1 MTTARPVRPTD
12 LVALVSFDGRV
23 YANEAHTWDRLGRR
37 EGARLLENAL
47 EQWFSFA
54 TGRHTWI
61 SVEGLTIRGVIS
73 ARARGSRLAWEVDC
87 LIIASDDVQPTL
99 DALVEQLLDAA
110 TRAGTLRIFLRLE
123 AGSATLE
130 AARTLGFMPYVHE
143 TLLQLAEPAP
153 ELPLDPALT
162 LRKRTRADG
171 FALFRLYNAVTPE
184 SVRRYEAATYAE
196 WIAGQERRSQGRGKH
211 DLVAEQDGRLV
222 AWLCAVPDGEIGRI
236 DLLLHPDAA
245 AHGPTLLAHAARL
258 LGERRPLY
266 SLVPR
271 YAENLLA
278 LHREQ
283 GFVPVAEYA
292 GMVKRLVTPIKEAK
306 PVRVPA
312 HQPLATG

>member
-37 EGARLLENAL
+37 EGARLLESAF

-87 LIIASDDVQPTL
+87 LIIASEEPQPTL
-99 DALVEQLLDAA
+99 DALVDQLVAAA
-110 TRAGTLRIFLRLE
+110 THSGTLRVFLRLE
-123 AGSATLE
+123 AGCRTLE
-130 AARTLGFMPYVHE
+130 ATRALGFMPYVHE
-143 TLLQLAEPAP
+143 TLLQLSDPAA
-153 ELPLDPALT
+153 ELPLDPALA
-162 LRKRTRADG
+162 LRSRGRADG

-196 WIAGQERRSQGRGKH
+196 WIAGQERRSQGRGRL
-211 DLVAEQDGRLV
+211 DEVAELDGRVV
-222 AWLCAVPDGEIGRI
+222 AWLRAVPDGEIGRV

-245 AHGPTLLAHAARL
+245 AHGPALLAHAVAA
-258 LGERRPLY
+258 LGRRRPVY

-278 LHREQ
+278 LHCEQ
-283 GFVPVAEYA
+283 GFVPVAEYD
-292 GMVKRLVTPIKEAK
+292 GLVKRLVTPIREAK
-306 PVRVPA
+306 PVRGAA

>member
-37 EGARLLENAL
+37 AGARLLENAF

-61 SVEGLTIRGVIS
+61 SVEGLTIRGLIS

-87 LIIASDDVQPTL
+87 LIIACDERQPTL
-99 DALVEQLLDAA
+99 DALVDQLIAA
-110 TRAGTLRIFLRLE
+110 AAGAGTLRVFLRLE
-123 AGSATLE
+123 AGSAALE
-130 AARTLGFMPYVHE
+130 AARALGFMPYVHE
-143 TLLQLAEPAP
+143 TLLQLSEPAS
-153 ELPLDPALT
+153 EQPLDQGLS
-162 LRKRTRADG
+162 LRKRARADG

-196 WIAGQERRSQGRGKH
+196 WIAGQERRSQGRGHH
-211 DLVAEQDGRLV
+211 DLVAETDGRIV
-222 AWLCAVPDGEIGRI
+222 AWLRAVPDGEVGRI
-236 DLLLHPDAA
+236 DLLLHPDGA
-245 AHGPTLLAHAARL
+245 AHGPALLAHAVGL
-258 LGERRPLY
+258 LGRHRPLY

-278 LHREQ
+278 MHREQ
-283 GFVPVAEYA
+283 GFAPVAEFD
-292 GMVKRLVTPIKEAK
+292 GLVKRLVTPIKEAK

>member
-37 EGARLLENAL
+37 EGARLLESAF

-87 LIIASDDVQPTL
+87 LIIASDEPRPTL
-99 DALVEQLLDAA
+99 EALVDQLVVAA
-110 TRAGTLRIFLRLE
+110 ARAGTLRLFLRLE
-123 AGSATLE
+123 AGNTTLD
-130 AARTLGFMPYVHE
+130 AARALGFMPYVHE
-143 TLLQLAEPAP
+143 TLLQLNEPAP
-153 ELPLDPALT
+153 AVPLDPT
-162 LRKRTRADG
+162 LMLRQRGRADG

-196 WIAGQERRSQGRGKH
+196 WIAGQERRSQGRGRH
-211 DLVAEQDGRLV
+211 DLVAELDGRTV
-222 AWLCAVPDGEIGRI
+222 GWLRAVPDGEIGRI
-236 DLLLHPDAA
+236 DLLLHSDAA
-245 AHGPTLLAHAARL
+245 AHGAALLAHAAGL
-258 LGERRPLY
+258 LGRRRPVY

-283 GFVPVAEYA
+283 GFEPVAEYH
-292 GMVKRLVTPIKEAK
+292 GVVKRLVTPIKEPK
-306 PVRVPA
+306 PVRVAA
-312 HQPLATG
+312 HQPLASV